1 MLLRVTQKV
10 VGVYCKVIIVI
21 NITVTVCL
29 SPESRHI
36 SLQECGVTVAEVQS
50 ARKDFSI
57 IRTNRNMRLHQK
69 RKKMKKKRNRCTCNR
84 RRKKKKRK
92 DGGREGTDVYSG
104 SSLI

>member
-36 SLQECGVTVAEVQS
+36 SLQECGVTVAKVQS

-57 IRTNRNMRLHQK
+57 IGTNRNMRLQQK
-69 RKKMKKKRNRCTCNR
+69 GKRNKEEKMVEGKELMCTVDPHLSDCNVIR
-84 RRKKKKRK
+84 SMAK
-92 DGGREGTDVYSG
+92 
-104 SSLI
+104 

>member
-57 IRTNRNMRLHQK
+57 IGTNRNMRLQQK
-69 RKKMKKKRNRCTCNR
+69 RKKMKKKRNRCNR
-84 RRKKKKRK
+84 RRKKKEERWWK
-92 DGGREGTDVYSG
+92 GRN
-104 SSLI
+104 